1 MAIKMTNLSE
11 KVIGV
16 GEVTVLPGETKE
28 VPIAFETSPIL
39 EVYKNM
45 GLVSLSG
52 KSTAATKAAAEKK
65 AEEDKAKAEAEAK
78 AAAEKKAEEDKAKAE
93 AEAKAAAE
101 KKAKLDGLKDASD
114 EEVAALAQEL
124 GINPAECKDLA
135 DVRKKVKAAL
145 SK

>member
-45 GLVSLSG
+45 GLISLSG
-52 KSTAATKAAAEKK
+52 KSTAAT
-65 AEEDKAKAEAEAK
+65 K

-114 EEVAALAQEL
+114 EEVAVLAQEL

>member
-16 GEVTVLPGETKE
+16 GEATVLPGETKE
-28 VPIAFETSPIL
+28 VPRAFETSPIL

-52 KSTAATKAAAEKK
+52 KPTVATKAVAEKK
-65 AEEDKAKAEAEAK
+65 AEEDKAKAEAET
-78 AAAEKKAEEDKAKAE
+78 
-93 AEAKAAAE
+93 KAAAE
-101 KKAKLDGLKDASD
+101 KKAKLDSLKDASD
-114 EEVAALAQEL
+114 EDVAALAQEL

>member
-28 VPIAFETSPIL
+28 VPVAFETSPIL

-52 KSTAATKAAAEKK
+52 KPTVAT
-65 AEEDKAKAEAEAK
+65 
-78 AAAEKKAEEDKAKAE
+78 
-93 AEAKAAAE
+93 KAAAE
-101 KKAKLDGLKDASD
+101 KKAKLDSLKDASD
-114 EEVAALAQEL
+114 EDVAALAQEL

>member
-39 EVYKNM
+39 GVYKNM

-78 AAAEKKAEEDKAKAE
+78 AAAEKKA
-93 AEAKAAAE
+93 
-101 KKAKLDGLKDASD
+101 KLDSLKDASD

-135 DVRKKVKAAL
+135 DVCKKVKAAL

>member
-65 AEEDKAKAEAEAK
+65 AD
-78 AAAEKKAEEDKAKAE
+78 EDKAKAE

-101 KKAKLDGLKDASD
+101 KKAKLDSLKDASD
-114 EEVAALAQEL
+114 EDVAALAQEL

>member
-16 GEVTVLPGETKE
+16 GEATVLPGETKE
-28 VPIAFETSPIL
+28 VPRAFETSPIL

-52 KSTAATKAAAEKK
+52 KPTAATKAVAEKK

-78 AAAEKKAEEDKAKAE
+78 ATAEKKT
-93 AEAKAAAE
+93 
-101 KKAKLDGLKDASD
+101 KLDSLKDASD
-114 EEVAALAQEL
+114 EDVAALAQEL

>member
-65 AEEDKAKAEAEAK
+65 V
-78 AAAEKKAEEDKAKAE
+78 EEDKAKAE

-101 KKAKLDGLKDASD
+101 KKAKLDSLKDASD
-114 EEVAALAQEL
+114 EDVAALAQEL

>member
-16 GEVTVLPGETKE
+16 GEATVLPGETKE
-28 VPIAFETSPIL
+28 VPRAFETSPIL

-52 KSTAATKAAAEKK
+52 KPTAATKAV
-65 AEEDKAKAEAEAK
+65 
-78 AAAEKKAEEDKAKAE
+78 AEKKAEEDKAKAE

-101 KKAKLDGLKDASD
+101 KKAKIDSLKDASD
-114 EEVAALAQEL
+114 EDVAALAQEL

>member
-78 AAAEKKAEEDKAKAE
+78 AAAEKKA
-93 AEAKAAAE
+93 
-101 KKAKLDGLKDASD
+101 KLDSLKDASD
-114 EEVAALAQEL
+114 EDIAALAQEL

>member
-1 MAIKMTNLSE
+1 MTIKMTNLSE

-16 GEVTVLPGETKE
+16 GEATVLPWETKE
-28 VPIAFETSPIL
+28 VPRAFETSPIL

-52 KSTAATKAAAEKK
+52 KPTAATKAV
-65 AEEDKAKAEAEAK
+65 
-78 AAAEKKAEEDKAKAE
+78 AEKKAEEDKAKAE

-101 KKAKLDGLKDASD
+101 KKAKLDSLKDASD
-114 EEVAALAQEL
+114 EDVAALAQEL

>member
-16 GEVTVLPGETKE
+16 GEATVLPGETKE
-28 VPIAFETSPIL
+28 VPCAFETSPIL

-52 KSTAATKAAAEKK
+52 KPTAATKAV
-65 AEEDKAKAEAEAK
+65 
-78 AAAEKKAEEDKAKAE
+78 AEKKAEEDKAKAE

-101 KKAKLDGLKDASD
+101 KKAKLDSLKDASD
-114 EEVAALAQEL
+114 EDVAALAQEL
-124 GINPAECKDLA
+124 GINPAECKDLT

>member
-28 VPIAFETSPIL
+28 VPRAFETSPIL

-52 KSTAATKAAAEKK
+52 KSTAAT
-65 AEEDKAKAEAEAK
+65 K

-135 DVRKKVKAAL
+135 DIRKKVKAAL

>member
-16 GEVTVLPGETKE
+16 GGVTVLPGETKE

-52 KSTAATKAAAEKK
+52 KSTAAT
-65 AEEDKAKAEAEAK
+65 K

>member
-16 GEVTVLPGETKE
+16 GEATVLPGETKE
-28 VPIAFETSPIL
+28 VPRAFETSPIL

-52 KSTAATKAAAEKK
+52 KPTAATKAAAEKK
-65 AEEDKAKAEAEAK
+65 AEEDKE
-78 AAAEKKAEEDKAKAE
+78 KAE

-101 KKAKLDGLKDASD
+101 KKAKLDSLKDASD
-114 EEVAALAQEL
+114 EDVAALAQEL

>member
-78 AAAEKKAEEDKAKAE
+78 AAAEKKA
-93 AEAKAAAE
+93 
-101 KKAKLDGLKDASD
+101 KLDGLKDASD
-114 EEVAALAQEL
+114 EEVAVLAQEL

-135 DVRKKVKAAL
+135 DVRKKAKAAL

>member
-65 AEEDKAKAEAEAK
+65 AK
-78 AAAEKKAEEDKAKAE
+78 
-93 AEAKAAAE
+93 
-101 KKAKLDGLKDASD
+101 
-114 EEVAALAQEL
+114 
-124 GINPAECKDLA
+124 
-135 DVRKKVKAAL
+135 
-145 SK
+145 

>member
-28 VPIAFETSPIL
+28 VPLAFETSPIL

-52 KSTAATKAAAEKK
+52 KSASATKAAAEKK
-65 AEEDKAKAEAEAK
+65 AEEDKT
-78 AAAEKKAEEDKAKAE
+78 KAEE
-93 AEAKAAAE
+93 EAKAAAE
-101 KKAKLDGLKDASD
+101 KKAKLDSLKDASD
-114 EEVAALAQEL
+114 EDVAALAQEL

>member
-52 KSTAATKAAAEKK
+52 KPTATTKAT
-65 AEEDKAKAEAEAK
+65 
-78 AAAEKKAEEDKAKAE
+78 AEKKAEEDKAKAE

-101 KKAKLDGLKDASD
+101 KKAKLDSIKDASD
-114 EEVAALAQEL
+114 EDVAALAQEL

>member
-16 GEVTVLPGETKE
+16 GEATVLPGETKE
-28 VPIAFETSPIL
+28 VPRAFETSPIL

-52 KSTAATKAAAEKK
+52 KPTAATKAAAEKK
-65 AEEDKAKAEAEAK
+65 AEEDKEKAEAET
-78 AAAEKKAEEDKAKAE
+78 
-93 AEAKAAAE
+93 KAAAE
-101 KKAKLDGLKDASD
+101 KKAKLDSFKDASD
-114 EEVAALAQEL
+114 EDVAALAQEL

>member
-65 AEEDKAKAEAEAK
+65 AK
-78 AAAEKKAEEDKAKAE
+78 EDKAKAE

-101 KKAKLDGLKDASD
+101 KKAKLDSLKDASD
-114 EEVAALAQEL
+114 EDVAALAQEL

>member
-28 VPIAFETSPIL
+28 VPVAFETSPIL

-52 KSTAATKAAAEKK
+52 KATAATKAATEKK
-65 AEEDKAKAEAEAK
+65 AEEEKAKAEAEAK
-78 AAAEKKAEEDKAKAE
+78 AAT
-93 AEAKAAAE
+93 E
-101 KKAKLDGLKDASD
+101 KKAKLDSLKDASD

>member
-16 GEVTVLPGETKE
+16 GEATVLPGETKE
-28 VPIAFETSPIL
+28 VPRAFETSPIL

-52 KSTAATKAAAEKK
+52 KPTAATKAVAEKK

-78 AAAEKKAEEDKAKAE
+78 TVSRMRPMKM
-93 AEAKAAAE
+93 
-101 KKAKLDGLKDASD
+101 
-114 EEVAALAQEL
+114 
-124 GINPAECKDLA
+124 
-135 DVRKKVKAAL
+135 
-145 SK
+145 

>member
-11 KVIGV
+11 NVIGV

-78 AAAEKKAEEDKAKAE
+78 AAAEKKA
-93 AEAKAAAE
+93 
-101 KKAKLDGLKDASD
+101 KLDSLKDASD
-114 EEVAALAQEL
+114 EDVAALAQEL

>member
-28 VPIAFETSPIL
+28 VPLAFETSPIL
-39 EVYKNM
+39 KVYKNM

-52 KSTAATKAAAEKK
+52 KSTAATKASAEKK
-65 AEEDKAKAEAEAK
+65 AEEDKAKAEAEA
-78 AAAEKKAEEDKAKAE
+78 EKKV
-93 AEAKAAAE
+93 
-101 KKAKLDGLKDASD
+101 KLDSLKDASD
-114 EEVAALAQEL
+114 EDVAALAQEL

-135 DVRKKVKAAL
+135 DVRKKLKAAL

>member
-16 GEVTVLPGETKE
+16 GEATVLPGETKE
-28 VPIAFETSPIL
+28 VPRAFETSPIL

-52 KSTAATKAAAEKK
+52 KPTAATKAVAEKK
-65 AEEDKAKAEAEAK
+65 AED
-78 AAAEKKAEEDKAKAE
+78 DKAKAE

-101 KKAKLDGLKDASD
+101 KKAKLDSLKDASD
-114 EEVAALAQEL
+114 EDVAALAQEL

>member
-16 GEVTVLPGETKE
+16 GEATVLPGETKE
-28 VPIAFETSPIL
+28 VPRAFETSPIL

-52 KSTAATKAAAEKK
+52 KPTAATKTAAEKK
-65 AEEDKAKAEAEAK
+65 TEEDKAKAEAET
-78 AAAEKKAEEDKAKAE
+78 
-93 AEAKAAAE
+93 KAAAE
-101 KKAKLDGLKDASD
+101 KKAKLDSLKDASD
-114 EEVAALAQEL
+114 EDVAALAQEL

>member
-16 GEVTVLPGETKE
+16 GEATVLPGETKE
-28 VPIAFETSPIL
+28 VPRAFETSPIL

-52 KSTAATKAAAEKK
+52 KPTAATKAVAEKK
-65 AEEDKAKAEAEAK
+65 AEEDKAKAET
-78 AAAEKKAEEDKAKAE
+78 
-93 AEAKAAAE
+93 EAKAAAE
-101 KKAKLDGLKDASD
+101 KKAKLDSLKDASD
-114 EEVAALAQEL
+114 EDVAALAQEL

>member
-52 KSTAATKAAAEKK
+52 KSSAATKAAAEKK
-65 AEEDKAKAEAEAK
+65 AEEDKAKAEA
-78 AAAEKKAEEDKAKAE
+78 D
-93 AEAKAAAE
+93 AKAAAE
-101 KKAKLDGLKDASD
+101 KKAKLDSLKDASD
-114 EEVAALAQEL
+114 EDVAALAQEL

>member
-52 KSTAATKAAAEKK
+52 KSTAATKS
-65 AEEDKAKAEAEAK
+65 
-78 AAAEKKAEEDKAKAE
+78 AAEKKAEEDKAKAE

-114 EEVAALAQEL
+114 EEVAVLAQEL

>member
-28 VPIAFETSPIL
+28 VPLAFETSPIL

-45 GLVSLSG
+45 GLVFLSD

-78 AAAEKKAEEDKAKAE
+78 AAT
-93 AEAKAAAE
+93 E
-101 KKAKLDGLKDASD
+101 KKAKLDSLKDASD
-114 EEVAALAQEL
+114 EDVAALAQEL

>member
-16 GEVTVLPGETKE
+16 GEATVLPGETKE
-28 VPIAFETSPIL
+28 VPRAFETSPIL

-45 GLVSLSG
+45 GLGSLSG
-52 KSTAATKAAAEKK
+52 KPTAATKAV
-65 AEEDKAKAEAEAK
+65 
-78 AAAEKKAEEDKAKAE
+78 AEKKAEEDKAKAE

-101 KKAKLDGLKDASD
+101 KKAKLDSLKDASD
-114 EEVAALAQEL
+114 EDVAALAQEL

>member
-1 MAIKMTNLSE
+1 MTIKMTNLSE

-16 GEVTVLPGETKE
+16 GEATVLPGETKE
-28 VPIAFETSPIL
+28 VPRAFETSPIL

-52 KSTAATKAAAEKK
+52 KPTAATKAVAEKK

-78 AAAEKKAEEDKAKAE
+78 AV
-93 AEAKAAAE
+93 AE
-101 KKAKLDGLKDASD
+101 KKAKLDSLKDASD
-114 EEVAALAQEL
+114 EDVAALAQEL

>member
-16 GEVTVLPGETKE
+16 GEATVLPGETKE
-28 VPIAFETSPIL
+28 VPRAFETSPIL

-52 KSTAATKAAAEKK
+52 KPTTATKAAAEKK
-65 AEEDKAKAEAEAK
+65 AEEE
-78 AAAEKKAEEDKAKAE
+78 KAKAE

-101 KKAKLDGLKDASD
+101 KKAKLDSLKDASD
-114 EEVAALAQEL
+114 EDVAALAQEL